1 MTRALADTSSP
12 TLQRGPAFLHAKL
25 ALFIGF
31 AFAVMADP
39 VSSVAYAIEAATRAL
54 GNNLSLLFPTMLVVI
69 GIIALVI
76 ANYHQLVAI
85 FPEGGGSAAAAG
97 TAFGEGWAF
106 IPLGALVVDFV
117 LTIAVSIA
125 AAASAIIA
133 YFPSIAPLRMPIV
146 LALAVLVAGLTW
158 FGHWGRLVFALMT
171 LTFIAVAVVMIGSG
185 YLHPPVPGAVPPLTP
200 AGHRSA
206 IFAVCLAFPVAMALA
221 TGVEAPSSA
230 IAQLAQL
237 DDRGRR
243 RFGRLTLWLTLAIV
257 GTVTLT
263 ITWLA
268 VRLHIGIP
276 PADSTQIADAA
287 KAVSGRAV
295 FAIFQATSALLL
307 LAAASSSFQAGP
319 GLLKALAR
327 SDGGG
332 RHGLG
337 ILPAWMGRTNAHH
350 TPYWSVVLYL
360 GVAAAVIAAAGGRDQ
375 ELVLFYAVS
384 VFMSFL
390 AGLLAM
396 LKFSHHQHKRGALLL
411 NALGTLLVGFTLLV
425 NLLRGYPLVSLF
437 AALLIAFTFHRLWV
451 RAGRPRGVSFADR
464 MAEAELA
471 EGGSA
476 TGAEGPGTG
485 DDD

>member
-1 MTRALADTSSP
+1 MKGGSMSRALADASRTSSP
-12 TLQRGPAFLHAKL
+12 TLQRGPAFLNAKM

-171 LTFIAVAVVMIGSG
+171 LAFIVVAVVMIGSG
-185 YLHPPVPGAVPPLTP
+185 YMHPPVPGAVPPLTP

-206 IFAVCLAFPVAMALA
+206 ILAVCLAFPVAMALA

-276 PADSTQIADAA
+276 PADSTQIADVAR
-287 KAVSGRAV
+287 AVSGRTV
-295 FAIFQATSALLL
+295 FALFQATSALLL

-319 GLLKALAR
+319 GLLKALSR
-327 SDGGG
+327 SDDGG

-337 ILPAWMGRTNAHH
+337 ILPGLDGAHQRPPYALLVGRPLPWGGGRRHRRRRRTRPGARTLLRCVRLHELPRRPARH
-350 TPYWSVVLYL
+350 AQVLAPPAQARGAPAERARDPAGRL
-360 GVAAAVIAAAGGRDQ
+360 HAVREPAPRLSPGLALRRPADRLHVPSPVGAGGRP
-375 ELVLFYAVS
+375 
-384 VFMSFL
+384 
-390 AGLLAM
+390 
-396 LKFSHHQHKRGALLL
+396 K
-411 NALGTLLVGFTLLV
+411 
-425 NLLRGYPLVSLF
+425 
-437 AALLIAFTFHRLWV
+437 
-451 RAGRPRGVSFADR
+451 GVSFADR
-464 MAEAELA
+464 IAEAELDEERVA
-471 EGGSA
+471 GGR
-476 TGAEGPGTG
+476 
-485 DDD
+485 

>member
-1 MTRALADTSSP
+1 M
-12 TLQRGPAFLHAKL
+12 
-25 ALFIGF
+25 
-31 AFAVMADP
+31 
-39 VSSVAYAIEAATRAL
+39 
-54 GNNLSLLFPTMLVVI
+54 
-69 GIIALVI
+69 
-76 ANYHQLVAI
+76 
-85 FPEGGGSAAAAG
+85 
-97 TAFGEGWAF
+97 
-106 IPLGALVVDFV
+106 
-117 LTIAVSIA
+117 
-125 AAASAIIA
+125 
-133 YFPSIAPLRMPIV
+133 
-146 LALAVLVAGLTW
+146 
-158 FGHWGRLVFALMT
+158 
-171 LTFIAVAVVMIGSG
+171 
-185 YLHPPVPGAVPPLTP
+185 PPLTP

-268 VRLHIGIP
+268 VRLRIGIP
-276 PADSTQIADAA
+276 PADSTQIADVAR
-287 KAVSGRAV
+287 AVSGRTV
-295 FAIFQATSALLL
+295 FALFQATSALLL

-396 LKFSHHQHKRGALLL
+396 LKFSHRQHKRGALLL
-411 NALGTLLVGFTLLV
+411 NALGTALVGFTLFI

-451 RAGRPRGVSFADR
+451 RAGRPRGVSSPTASPRASSTRTGPAPPCRDPGALHDPAREEGRASTICARTSSKLDR
-464 MAEAELA
+464 GQSPGPRRPGAWSRTRDGHCRTAAEQAERR
-471 EGGSA
+471 G
-476 TGAEGPGTG
+476 
-485 DDD
+485 